1 MRAILLRTIK
11 VTRNVKKMPIRLRL
25 TAMMVLLLIIC
36 CVGLTIILNFSAD
49 IMATKIDAAATTPA
63 QQVGEN
69 EQIFDDILMP
79 PMVPMMPIVS
89 TEAQQAKTEF
99 RLESVLYLLLIIVC
113 GGALTYYVSGKVL
126 KPLDTLNNQIK
137 NRTVHNLAETMDMPL
152 ADDEIAE
159 LTQSFNEMTDKLNE
173 AFLMQSRF
181 TANAAHELRTPLAVL
196 KTKVDVFKKKN
207 VHTTDEYDALITVF
221 EKQIKRLSV
230 LVIALLEMTN
240 MNDEIEQEPICL
252 QDILQEMFAELTPIA
267 DKKEVQLYLDCDDS
281 IVYGN
286 PNLLYRA
293 FYNLVENGIKYNVV
307 GGSVKIEVKSNDTQ
321 TVVAI
326 KDTGIGIPEDLKKT
340 IFEPFYRV
348 DTSRSRET
356 GGVGLGLSIVQSI
369 VKKHNAKI
377 TVTDY
382 ENSGTCFEL
391 VFSKNKG
398 RN

>member
-1 MRAILLRTIK
+1 
-11 VTRNVKKMPIRLRL
+11 
-25 TAMMVLLLIIC
+25 MMVLLLIIC